1 MLPHPGRG
9 DGSARLGGQTAVSG
23 VRTQGTDLRLSC
35 REGQMASKTE
45 RTIINA
51 AGLAPGVVL
60 VTSRG
65 RAAMADLIVIGYP
78 DEATAYAADDEARRL
93 ARDLVIQPDAIAVIA
108 RGKDGSYHIQ
118 TSHRPLGC
126 PARAGAC
133 SGVSMAAD

>member
-1 MLPHPGRG
+1 MLSHPGRG

-35 REGQMASKTE
+35 REGQMASK
-45 RTIINA
+45 
-51 AGLAPGVVL
+51 
-60 VTSRG
+60 
-65 RAAMADLIVIGYP
+65 
-78 DEATAYAADDEARRL
+78 
-93 ARDLVIQPDAIAVIA
+93 
-108 RGKDGSYHIQ
+108 DGSYHVQ

>member
-1 MLPHPGRG
+1 
-9 DGSARLGGQTAVSG
+9 
-23 VRTQGTDLRLSC
+23 
-35 REGQMASKTE
+35 MASKTE

-65 RAAMADLIVIGYP
+65 RAAMADLNVIGYP

-93 ARDLVIQPDAIAVIA
+93 VRDLVIQPDAIAVIA
-108 RGKDGSYHIQ
+108 RDKGGSYHVQ
-118 TSHRPLGC
+118 TSHSPLGC

>member
-60 VTSRG
+60 VT
-65 RAAMADLIVIGYP
+65 D
-78 DEATAYAADDEARRL
+78 AT
-93 ARDLVIQPDAIAVIA
+93 AVIA
-108 RGKDGSYHIQ
+108 RGKDGGYHVQ

>member
-23 VRTQGTDLRLSC
+23 VRTQGNDLRLSC

-65 RAAMADLIVIGYP
+65 RAAMADLVVIGYP
-78 DEATAYAADDEARRL
+78 DEATA
-93 ARDLVIQPDAIAVIA
+93 VIA
-108 RGKDGSYHIQ
+108 RDKDGSYHVQ